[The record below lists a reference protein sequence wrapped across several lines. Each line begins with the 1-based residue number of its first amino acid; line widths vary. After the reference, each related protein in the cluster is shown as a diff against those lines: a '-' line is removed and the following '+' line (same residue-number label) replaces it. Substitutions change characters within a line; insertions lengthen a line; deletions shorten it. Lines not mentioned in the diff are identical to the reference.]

1 MHCSQAFSSGSVKG
15 VVIVDVSYDAVLE
28 LLQGLNFGGESL
40 VSFVTAD
47 GRMISVNNP
56 VDSGLIDTAESSS
69 YVKVDGRRYYYMSAE
84 SSVTGGKIVV
94 MVPIEYITAGTKD
107 IRDITIAMIVAA
119 CIAAMLIATVITAGI
134 TRNIR
139 KSIGRLDRVANGDLT
154 VQEKEKRKKGG
165 EFGKLSEALFHTI
178 TRMRSLIMTVAEM
191 KMKSCSPGNVSWRQ
205 AAKSMK
211 W

>member
-1 MHCSQAFSSGSVKG
+1 M
-15 VVIVDVSYDAVLE
+15 
-28 LLQGLNFGGESL
+28 
-40 VSFVTAD
+40 TAD

-139 KSIGRLDRVANGDLT
+139 KSIGRLDCVANGDLT
-154 VQEKEKRKKGG
+154 VQEKRNGKRWRVWKTFRGIISYHYKNEIPDHDRSGNENEVLQSG
-165 EFGKLSEALFHTI
+165 ECVMETSGKVNE
-178 TRMRSLIMTVAEM
+178 
-191 KMKSCSPGNVSWRQ
+191 W
-205 AAKSMK
+205 
-211 W
+211 

>member
-1 MHCSQAFSSGSVKG
+1 MHCSQAFSSGGVKG

-28 LLQGLNFGGESL
+28 LLQELNFGGESL

-154 VQEKEKRKKGG
+154 VQEKEKRKKV
-165 EFGKLSEALFHTI
+165 E
-178 TRMRSLIMTVAEM
+178 SLENFPRHYFIPLQE
-191 KMKSCSPGNVSWRQ
+191 
-205 AAKSMK
+205 
-211 W
+211 

>member
-1 MHCSQAFSSGSVKG
+1 
-15 VVIVDVSYDAVLE
+15 
-28 LLQGLNFGGESL
+28 
-40 VSFVTAD
+40 
-47 GRMISVNNP
+47 
-56 VDSGLIDTAESSS
+56 
-69 YVKVDGRRYYYMSAE
+69 
-84 SSVTGGKIVV
+84 

-139 KSIGRLDRVANGDLT
+139 KVSEDLIVWQT
-154 VQEKEKRKKGG
+154 EILRYRKRETEKGG

-205 AAKSMK
+205 AAKSMNGRECRIYHGGIWK
-211 W
+211 HEQRHGEYDTGTG

>member
-1 MHCSQAFSSGSVKG
+1 
-15 VVIVDVSYDAVLE
+15 
-28 LLQGLNFGGESL
+28 
-40 VSFVTAD
+40 
-47 GRMISVNNP
+47 MISVNNP

-69 YVKVDGRRYYYMSAE
+69 YVKVDGRHYYYMSAE

-154 VQEKEKRKKGG
+154 VQEKEKRKKGWRVWKTFRG
-165 EFGKLSEALFHTI
+165 IISYHYKNEIPDHD
-178 TRMRSLIMTVAEM
+178 RS
-191 KMKSCSPGNVSWRQ
+191 GNE
-205 AAKSMK
+205 K
-211 W
+211 

>member
-28 LLQGLNFGGESL
+28 LLQELNFGGGIL

-94 MVPIEYITAGTKD
+94 MVPIEYITAGTKE

-134 TRNIR
+134 TGNIR
-139 KSIGRLDRVANGDLT
+139 KSIGRLDRVAKRRSYGT
-154 VQEKEKRKKGG
+154 GKRETEKRWGVWKTFRGIISYHYENEIPDHDGG
-165 EFGKLSEALFHTI
+165 GNEK
-178 TRMRSLIMTVAEM
+178 RSPAVRGMCHGD
-191 KMKSCSPGNVSWRQ
+191 KRQ
-205 AAKSMK
+205 SQ
-211 W
+211 

>member
-28 LLQGLNFGGESL
+28 LLQELNFGGESL

-84 SSVTGGKIVV
+84 SSVTGGSMSSVMESMIQELDEMNARRHAVLDKIRA
-94 MVPIEYITAGTKD
+94 IGDSSEH
-107 IRDITIAMIVAA
+107 
-119 CIAAMLIATVITAGI
+119 TVRTTEEVNRFLGQQME
-134 TRNIR
+134 
-139 KSIGRLDRVANGDLT
+139 D
-154 VQEKEKRKKGG
+154 
-165 EFGKLSEALFHTI
+165 SEALK
-178 TRMRSLIMTVAEM
+178 SEVV
-191 KMKSCSPGNVSWRQ
+191 KMMD
-205 AAKSMK
+205 SMK
-211 W
+211 QLENAIETFRLN